1 MGGNYKQRP
10 PITHQPNIEVIQILS
25 QEEKILFFQKI
36 SEILPTLQNISNTYL
51 LYLLILTSNM
61 DDTGTLTVNYEILN
75 TAFHLLSNAKE
86 LESNVIGKYVKIVED
101 LHQLYTIGGEMMNL
115 FDF

>member
-10 PITHQPNIEVIQILS
+10 PITHQPNVEVIQILS
-25 QEEKILFFQKI
+25 QEEKMLFFQKI
-36 SEILPTLQNISNTYL
+36 SEILPTLQNAADTYL

-61 DDTGTLTVNYEILN
+61 DAMGKLTLNYEILN
-75 TAFHLLSNAKE
+75 TAYHLLSNAKE
-86 LESNVIGKYVKIVED
+86 LESSVIGKYVKIFED
-101 LHQLYTIGGEMMNL
+101 LHQLYTIAGQMMNL